1 MCLFKEWLHLK
12 SKPTINLQNK
22 TYMFAFASKM
32 KKKNKPMKI
41 ETSVVPTAPK
51 STIKQAVY
59 NVIAYFKK

>member
-1 MCLFKEWLHLK
+1 
-12 SKPTINLQNK
+12 
-22 TYMFAFASKM
+22 MFAFTSKLK

-41 ETSVVPTAPK
+41 ETSVTPAPK